1 MMVLADLV
9 FARSGWLPWAGVFGA
24 VLLCLSLISYR
35 KSAMPLR
42 VKALAFSLRGLGIGL
57 LLFSWLEPMASTE
70 QPKPQA
76 NTLVVAVDNSGSMK
90 ALFPEGADESLRAL
104 LKNDASWLNQA
115 SETFQLRK
123 YLFDGSVESVDDLNT
138 WSGDG
143 KMSSLNN
150 TLSSLRSRYKGQPL
164 AGIILITDGQGTEPN
179 PSTDFGDAGTDG
191 GMIPIFPVS
200 IPVERVSR
208 DLRIENVSVRQSEFE
223 TAPVTVTTAV
233 SHVGYPGSRAVL
245 DLVDNSGKTIDSKTF
260 ELKKD
265 QEVLKA
271 EFRFRPEQ
279 SGISAYTLNLRLANE
294 SQSSETSEITLL
306 NNRRYQVVDR
316 GTGPYRI
323 LYLAGRPNWEFK
335 FLRRAIDEDAELALT
350 SLIRIANREMKFSF
364 RNSKLESTNP
374 LFSGFED
381 VSEEEKQQY
390 DEPVYARLGVR
401 SAGELQKGFP
411 KDAEELF
418 EYSALILDDLEHDF
432 LTIDQQQLIRQ
443 FVTVRGGALLA
454 LGGQESMRGT
464 KFRESVLGQLL
475 PIYGDS
481 NSIEWRIPELM
492 EEPQETIRFQLTREG
507 WLQPSMRLSD
517 TEGTERMRL
526 DAMPEFQVFNETSRV
541 KPGATVLIE
550 GELPTGDRKPL
561 FVSQR
566 FGRGTSSA
574 FLLGDFWRWG
584 LRFEGDQRSPLYQAW
599 RQILRGT
606 MADVPRPIT
615 MDAVID
621 SNNPRLVKITVH
633 VLGADYQS
641 VDNAQVQITLRKPD
655 GSTLETSAEPSMQVA
670 GDYETEFVMQDTGA
684 YIASAA
690 VNSSDGTSLG
700 VATSGWSFEPEAK
713 EFAHL
718 GINRNR
724 LDALAQSTG
733 GRVLS
738 PSQLQSLANWIPPD
752 RIPVTEIRTYP
763 VWHAPWVIGLAFLAL
778 VLEWW
783 LRRRYGLA

>member
-1 MMVLADLV
+1 
-9 FARSGWLPWAGVFGA
+9 
-24 VLLCLSLISYR
+24 
-35 KSAMPLR
+35 
-42 VKALAFSLRGLGIGL
+42 L

-90 ALFPEGADESLRAL
+90 ALFPGGADESLRAL
-104 LKNDASWLNQA
+104 LKNDASWINQA

-123 YLFDGSVESVDDLNT
+123 YLFDGSVESVDDLNK

-143 KMSSLNN
+143 KMSSLDN

-164 AGIILITDGQGTEPN
+164 AGIVLLTDGQGTEPN
-179 PSTDFGDAGTDG
+179 PSSDFVDASAEG
-191 GMIPIFPVS
+191 GMVPIFPVS
-200 IPVERVSR
+200 IPVARVSR
-208 DLRIENVSVRQSEFE
+208 DLRIETVSVRQSEFE
-223 TAPVTVTTAV
+223 TAPVTITTAI

-245 DLVDNSGKTIDSKTF
+245 DLVDNSGKTIDSKTL

-418 EYSALILDDLEHDF
+418 EYSALILDDIEHDF

-475 PIYGDS
+475 PLYGDS
-481 NSIEWRIPELM
+481 NPIEWRIPKMM
-492 EEPQETIRFQLTREG
+492 EDPQETIRFQLTREG

-526 DAMPEFQVFNETSRV
+526 DAMPDFQVFNETSRV

-550 GELPTGDRKPL
+550 GELPTGDQKPL

-566 FGRGTSSA
+566 FGRGISSA

-584 LRFEGDQRSPLYQAW
+584 MRFEGDQRSPLYQAW
-599 RQILRGT
+599 RQILRGA

-621 SNNPRLVKITVH
+621 SNNPRLVKITAH
-633 VLGADYQS
+633 VLGANYQS

-655 GSTLETSAEPSMQVA
+655 GSTLETSADPSMRVA

-684 YIASAA
+684 YTASAA
-690 VNSSDGTSLG
+690 VTSSDGTSLG
-700 VATSGWSFEPEAK
+700 IAASGWTYEPEAR
-713 EFAHL
+713 EFAQL

-738 PSQLQSLANWIPPD
+738 PSQLQSLANWIPTD
-752 RIPVTEIRTYP
+752 RIPVKEIRTYP

-778 VLEWW
+778 VVEWW